1 MNGLYY
7 SSYGSDQDQYPH
19 MLSVLEKC
27 SPLNVGVELAIY
39 TRNSARPQHIPNLLQ
54 VKEQFAKYPTLF
66 HGPFFELEATSEPD
80 SEAAAYMKESYE
92 ISYDLCRQFHAPS
105 IVMHTN
111 QISYEDKDKLHLQ
124 DNSRNMIIALGE
136 MARAPQAAVNVAAAK
151 LMSTELACEV
161 TKSARQIH
169 GANGLSRRFEVE
181 RCLRDAQMLT
191 IAEGTSEICKII
203 IASSLTSGGE
213 WTI

>member
-1 MNGLYY
+1 MAQIRI
-7 SSYGSDQDQYPH
+7 SIRICF
-19 MLSVLEKC
+19 SVLEKC

-54 VKEQFAKYPTLF
+54 VKKNSLPSIPRFSTAR
-66 HGPFFELEATSEPD
+66 FFELEATSEPD

-105 IVMHTN
+105 IVMHTY

-136 MARAPQAAVNVAAAK
+136 MARKAGIELTVENVGFNYNHSVLFSEDEFIELFSSIPDDIMCLIDLGHAILNDWDIERLIAALNKRITAYH
-151 LMSTELACEV
+151 
-161 TKSARQIH
+161 IH
-169 GANGLSRRFEVE
+169 NNQGV
-181 RCLRDAQMLT
+181 RDTHRPL
-191 IAEGTSEICKII
+191 
-203 IASSLTSGGE
+203 
-213 WTI
+213 